1 MASIQQTR
9 SYADLQVERMR
20 SAPFLRRYLRR
31 QSKMTRAVEFRCD
44 DAAMFPLS
52 ATSVVRPFGGSGACV
67 MSKSSAGVGEAI
79 VTPIHDSLCRR
90 IRITEER
97 IRLARD
103 LEIVGRSRPDVI
115 SVVPR
120 GLEDLPSY
128 RRLAE
133 DGLAHATMRHAG
145 GGVIVLAAAGR
156 VWRRPKLKR
165 RLLGVKLDARRI
177 GRRVVLVTRRGLSRL
192 SVSHLPLQAARA
204 RERLPARD
212 PDPGTDDAE
221 GCPTDTICSDDRCS
235 DR

>member
-9 SYADLQVERMR
+9 SCTDLQVERIR
-20 SAPFLRRYLRR
+20 SAPFLWRYLRR
-31 QSKMTRAVEFRCD
+31 RSKMTRAVEFRTD

-52 ATSVVRPFGGSGACV
+52 ATSVVRQFGGSGACV
-67 MSKSSAGVGEAI
+67 MSKPSTGAGEAI
-79 VTPIHDSLCRR
+79 VAPIHDSLCRR

-103 LEIVGRSRPDVI
+103 LEIVGRFRPDVI
-115 SVVPR
+115 SVIPR

-133 DGLAHATMRHAG
+133 DGLAHATMRHAE

-156 VWRRPKLKR
+156 IWRRPKLKR

-177 GRRVVLVTRRGLSRL
+177 GRRVVLVT
-192 SVSHLPLQAARA
+192 QAARA
-204 RERLPARD
+204 REGRSAREPSLQTAD
-212 PDPGTDDAE
+212 SNGRPVGPNCA
-221 GCPTDTICSDDRCS
+221 DDRCTDGCS
-235 DR
+235 PMQ